1 MTDKDLDNT
10 LKECIESMV
19 EYIRTVTKQT
29 LIEAFQKKERANNPK
44 PNQGS
49 SRWIKAEYFLIIVVM
64 ILIAAMPWLFPIP
77 TTNIINIAS
86 EQQGPVEIKEL
97 IIFEYILRFLL
108 LAVLFIVLLKGY
120 KYYLQHKKEKT
131 ELTIKNE
138 QDHRAFIRFFLQHS
152 SDTKQQEQKK
162 KQ

>member
-1 MTDKDLDNT
+1 
-10 LKECIESMV
+10 
-19 EYIRTVTKQT
+19 
-29 LIEAFQKKERANNPK
+29 
-44 PNQGS
+44 
-49 SRWIKAEYFLIIVVM
+49 M

-138 QDHRAFIRFFLQHS
+138 QDQRTFIRFFLQHS
-152 SDTKQQEQKK
+152 SDTKQKEQKK
-162 KQ
+162 NQ

>member
-97 IIFEYILRFLL
+97 IIFDISPLLL

-138 QDHRAFIRFFLQHS
+138 QDQRAFIRFFLQHS